1 MTGGDGRCLLGR
13 HFSQAH
19 QQSAQGKVALA
30 KVRRMRKAGKSVA
43 EILAWARAA

>member
-1 MTGGDGRCLLGR
+1 MMADAFWGGISRKPT
-13 HFSQAH
+13 SA
-19 QQSAQGKVALA
+19 SAQGKVALA